1 MGSNLE
7 SRGWVYAYY
16 SYLKQLWPESY
27 SCRPVSR
34 ARAPGKV
41 NTLKDALPFGQLS
54 HSPQTQVQS
63 CWGVVP
69 CLSQLPAPQA
79 PKPLGVASGVV
90 AREQMLT
97 NESGKRVGEQ
107 SSTSRP
113 PCPGCFG
120 SISAWWLMAK
130 GRAIVLWRLG
140 EQLQSPRGA
149 RRSRA
154 LTMWQAWMDA
164 HDRARLPVPPA
175 KEPDAAI
182 GKNCFIIWNLG
193 PLIIARRG
201 WRGEV
206 QSGGLKMP
214 ASPRIHQCLLYC
226 LLSGTVLLMSS
237 FFCNQ
242 VILPSPSRPSRGK
255 GEMGGKGA
263 VCSLLFSWPTT
274 PTCAPAFRVICFLFF
289 HAGLFFQSLV
299 TNELSS
305 AECCALPF
313 CTCNPNTHFLSFRHL
328 KLAFQG
334 PAVLQ
339 S

>member
-1 MGSNLE
+1 
-7 SRGWVYAYY
+7 
-16 SYLKQLWPESY
+16 
-27 SCRPVSR
+27 
-34 ARAPGKV
+34 
-41 NTLKDALPFGQLS
+41 
-54 HSPQTQVQS
+54 
-63 CWGVVP
+63 
-69 CLSQLPAPQA
+69 
-79 PKPLGVASGVV
+79 
-90 AREQMLT
+90 MLT
-97 NESGKRVGEQ
+97 NESGERVGEQ

-113 PCPGCFG
+113 PCPGCLG
-120 SISAWWLMAK
+120 STSAWWLMAE

-149 RRSRA
+149 RRGRA

-164 HDRARLPVPPA
+164 HDRARLPAPPA

-182 GKNCFIIWNLG
+182 GKNCFTIWNLG

-226 LLSGTVLLMSS
+226 LLSGTVLLMFS

-242 VILPSPSRPSRGK
+242 VILPSSSRPSRGK
-255 GEMGGKGA
+255 GETGEKGA

-274 PTCAPAFRVICFLFF
+274 PTCAPAFGLICFLFF
-289 HAGLFFQSLV
+289 PAGLSFQSLV

-339 S
+339 SWPPGPALPMVWIQQNWVRSHFSHPWNGKNHSLKNIAFFVFQFQKHETVEHRCEQTRLLNER